1 MPINNPGNDFKNTM
15 FDKFDLD
22 KTLERTEYD
31 SVIEGLRERLGV
43 LQREFRDKKIP
54 VILVFEGWRFSGISN
69 TINRLTYALDPR
81 GYRVHSTQQPD
92 EIERAHPML
101 WRFWLNTPLQ
111 GQIAIFDRSW
121 YTDTL
126 LKYSDVGKKSKFS
139 PQALSDII
147 TMEEQLV
154 NDGAVIIKFFLHVSK
169 KEQKNRLKKFQDLH
183 KEFSENDSRA
193 PKRMRDYDA
202 MLPKLETLIT
212 ETSIAKAPWTVVE
225 GNDRRYAIVKVYE
238 TIISRMED
246 ALESRARQATK
257 KPAKKL
263 MVVTKAKNAGP
274 SILETIDLTKS
285 LSEEEYAP
293 RLLACEQRLHELQ
306 YTLHTKKIPVTILF
320 EGCDAAGKGG
330 AIIRIDRALNPRCSV
345 VEPIAAPT
353 PDEKSHHY
361 LWRFIRNLPKAG
373 DITIFDRTWY
383 GRVLVERVEG
393 FCTEEEWQRAYDEI
407 NKLEDYLVRSGR
419 VLIKFWLQIDQ
430 DTQLKRF
437 NEREADPLK
446 KYKITDE
453 DWRNRKKWDLYRIA
467 TDEMIE
473 KTSTPAVP
481 WTIVESNDKYFARI
495 KIMETIVSV
504 LEEAVSCRGKNKK
517 RS

>member
-1 MPINNPGNDFKNTM
+1 M

-31 SVIEGLRERLGV
+31 SVIDGLRERLGV
-43 LQREFRDKKIP
+43 LQREFHDKKIP

-126 LKYSDVGKKSKFS
+126 LKYSDAGKKVPLSS
-139 PQALSDII
+139 QALSDII
-147 TMEEQLV
+147 TMEEQLTD
-154 NDGAVIIKFFLHVSK
+154 DGAVIIKFFLHVSK
-169 KEQKNRLKKFQDLH
+169 KEQKKRLKRFQDLH

-202 MLPKLETLIT
+202 MQPVLARLLS

-238 TIISRMED
+238 TIIGRMEE
-246 ALESRARQATK
+246 ALESRARLAIR
-257 KPAKKL
+257 KPAKKSPTA
-263 MVVTKAKNAGP
+263 TKAQNASP
-274 SILETIDLTKS
+274 SILQMIDLTKS
-285 LSEEEYAP
+285 LSEEEYDH
-293 RLLACEQRLHELQ
+293 RLIVCEQRLHELQ
-306 YTLHTKKIPVTILF
+306 YIIHTKKIPVIILF

-353 PDEKSHHY
+353 SDEKSHHY
-361 LWRFIRNLPKAG
+361 LWRFIRSLPKAG

-393 FCTEEEWQRAYDEI
+393 FCTEVEWQRAFNEI
-407 NKLEDYLVRSGR
+407 NSLEDYLVRSGG

-437 NEREADPLK
+437 NEREDDVLK

-453 DWRNRKKWDLYRIA
+453 DWRNRKKWDIYSIA

-473 KTSTPAVP
+473 KTNTPSVP
-481 WTIVESNDKYFARI
+481 WTIVESNDKYFARV
-495 KIMETIVSV
+495 KIMETIVAV
-504 LEEAVSCRGKNKK
+504 LEEAVSRSGKNKK

>member
-1 MPINNPGNDFKNTM
+1 M

-22 KTLERTEYD
+22 KSLEKSEYD
-31 SVIEGLRERLGV
+31 SVIDGLRERLGV

-81 GYRVHSTQQPD
+81 GYRVHSTQQPN

-101 WRFWLNTPLQ
+101 WRFWLNTPSQ

-126 LKYSDVGKKSKFS
+126 LKYSDAGKKVPLSS
-139 PQALSDII
+139 HALSDII
-147 TMEEQLV
+147 TMEEQLA
-154 NDGAVIIKFFLHVSK
+154 NDGVVIIKFFLHVSK
-169 KEQKNRLKKFQDLH
+169 KEQKKRLKKFQDQH
-183 KEFSENDSRA
+183 KEFSEDDSRA

-202 MLPKLETLIT
+202 MQPVLERLLS
-212 ETSIAKAPWTVVE
+212 ETSIENAPWTVVE

-238 TIISRMED
+238 TIISRMEG
-246 ALESRARQATK
+246 ALDSRADLATQ
-257 KPAKKL
+257 KPAKKSSNA
-263 MVVTKAKNAGP
+263 AKSQNAER
-274 SILETIDLTKS
+274 SILQTFDLTKS

-293 RLLACEQRLHELQ
+293 RLLVCEKRLHELQ
-306 YTLHTKKIPVTILF
+306 YIIHTKKIPVTILF

-393 FCTEEEWQRAYDEI
+393 FCTETEWQRAYKEI
-407 NKLEDYLVRSGR
+407 NSLEDYLVRSGGI
-419 VLIKFWLQIDQ
+419 LMKFWLQIDQ
-430 DTQLKRF
+430 NTQLKRF
-437 NEREADPLK
+437 NERENDVLK

-453 DWRNRKKWDLYRIA
+453 DWRNRKKWDIYSIA
-467 TDEMIE
+467 TDEMIK

-495 KIMETIVSV
+495 KIMETIVAV
-504 LEEAVSCRGKNKK
+504 LEEAVSSTGKNKK
-517 RS
+517 SV